1 MSLSSRFLSLSMKQQ
16 ICISIVVLT
25 LFCLLVI
32 LIVCCSLLYEILHKD
47 YEQKKLYF
55 YNKYK
60 KYVESAFYYQ
70 SFHVM
75 QYEEI
80 LHRIQKQIWK
90 LQKSIVVYQTIV
102 PLQNYSDIIINM
114 TNRKEYNFTEL
125 DLKESKDMPFF
136 YVISLLK
143 HERVQSF
150 VQNFSLN
157 HYQPL
162 VNSIF
167 SNNIYDSFTI
177 PGYGVPIMD
186 KPILYNFNFSTIFG
200 FNHTKINEALDD
212 CNDSIDILRTKLFY
226 IINEFVTNA
235 EKYLKYVGNKLTT
248 FEIMFPKF
256 YQEIIIHS
264 TDIFYDE
271 EKRSNFSKIFVSY
284 LSNIQFGEDKFS
296 LVSSNES
303 YNYYYTEMNTIPN
316 ALFFLN
322 NNFSD
327 EFDID
332 FVPFYYSN
340 MTLHSKD
347 LCALF
352 KIKQLFLSGKEFDFE
367 EIYSE
372 INNRKDKFEIC
383 FIDNNLIKSQEE
395 INDIFNIYF
404 ENFTEYTN
412 LIYQGIFEPIPEH
425 PEFSFYFIK
434 YSYPNFNTLREFQSE
449 YLFSNQVN
457 FLAFIPFKRIQ
468 KYVDH
473 IYQVNLNIFFMTI
486 LIIIYCWILCL
497 IGNLIIFYR
506 VIDDWTMPITKL
518 QEAVES
524 NLIKDENIFIYKYDD
539 IINELFITCKE
550 LLNGQ
555 INHNNNDNDIYNFNI
570 LSNDNEKKIDKNI
583 YKKNFIINN
592 EIMEE
597 LIEKQQSLMDFSNN
611 VKLNELNSI
620 DTYLPSQK
628 NNNLNINNE
637 AEEKIS
643 AHLGSNKKTEKEKDN
658 EKEKEKEKEIKS
670 NKKTQKNKENESY
683 IKLFKISEYFDYF
696 RSKLDSNNIIFLN
709 ENTGD
714 SKTNQLLSK
723 NNSKSNTNSI
733 TNKKNKNDEANENS
747 NYINMMDETNITY
760 LWYME
765 AKKKNKSF
773 NYYMNNDCRELF
785 SEYYDNYKEHSN
797 NEKKSKT
804 FLYQKE

>member
-1 MSLSSRFLSLSMKQQ
+1 
-16 ICISIVVLT
+16 
-25 LFCLLVI
+25 
-32 LIVCCSLLYEILHKD
+32 
-47 YEQKKLYF
+47 
-55 YNKYK
+55 
-60 KYVESAFYYQ
+60 
-70 SFHVM
+70 
-75 QYEEI
+75 
-80 LHRIQKQIWK
+80 
-90 LQKSIVVYQTIV
+90 
-102 PLQNYSDIIINM
+102 
-114 TNRKEYNFTEL
+114 
-125 DLKESKDMPFF
+125 
-136 YVISLLK
+136 
-143 HERVQSF
+143 
-150 VQNFSLN
+150 
-157 HYQPL
+157 
-162 VNSIF
+162 
-167 SNNIYDSFTI
+167 
-177 PGYGVPIMD
+177 
-186 KPILYNFNFSTIFG
+186 
-200 FNHTKINEALDD
+200 
-212 CNDSIDILRTKLFY
+212 
-226 IINEFVTNA
+226 
-235 EKYLKYVGNKLTT
+235 
-248 FEIMFPKF
+248 
-256 YQEIIIHS
+256 
-264 TDIFYDE
+264 
-271 EKRSNFSKIFVSY
+271 
-284 LSNIQFGEDKFS
+284 
-296 LVSSNES
+296 
-303 YNYYYTEMNTIPN
+303 
-316 ALFFLN
+316 
-322 NNFSD
+322 
-327 EFDID
+327 
-332 FVPFYYSN
+332 
-340 MTLHSKD
+340 
-347 LCALF
+347 
-352 KIKQLFLSGKEFDFE
+352 
-367 EIYSE
+367 
-372 INNRKDKFEIC
+372 
-383 FIDNNLIKSQEE
+383 
-395 INDIFNIYF
+395 
-404 ENFTEYTN
+404 
-412 LIYQGIFEPIPEH
+412 
-425 PEFSFYFIK
+425 
-434 YSYPNFNTLREFQSE
+434 
-449 YLFSNQVN
+449 
-457 FLAFIPFKRIQ
+457 
-468 KYVDH
+468 
-473 IYQVNLNIFFMTI
+473 MTI
-486 LIIIYCWILCL
+486 LMIIYCWILCL

-506 VIDDWTMPITKL
+506 VIDDWTMPIIKL

-550 LLNGQ
+550 LLSGQ
-555 INHNNNDNDIYNFNI
+555 INHNNNGNDIYNFNI

-628 NNNLNINNE
+628 NNNLNIDNE

-643 AHLGSNKKTEKEKDN
+643 AHLGSNKKAEKEKDI